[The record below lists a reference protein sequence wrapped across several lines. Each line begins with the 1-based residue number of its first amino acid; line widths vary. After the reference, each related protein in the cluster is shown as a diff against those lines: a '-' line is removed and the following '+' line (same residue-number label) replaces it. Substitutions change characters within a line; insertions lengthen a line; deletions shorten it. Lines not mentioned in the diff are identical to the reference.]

1 MVSNT
6 KMTWNRRE
14 AKTTKLGRDNKK
26 ARAKAGTP
34 KFPIH
39 VEKTA
44 ATKEQQAS
52 EIREENGDE
61 TVAEVLEK
69 DAETTREV
77 GKLRAGQLEKQ
88 AEQVRDKKED
98 LPEARP

>member
-39 VEKTA
+39 LDPPTLAKTA
-44 ATKEQQAS
+44 ATK
-52 EIREENGDE
+52 
-61 TVAEVLEK
+61 
-69 DAETTREV
+69 
-77 GKLRAGQLEKQ
+77 
-88 AEQVRDKKED
+88 
-98 LPEARP
+98 

>member
-14 AKTTKLGRDNKK
+14 AKATKLGRDKKK

-39 VEKTA
+39 LDKTA
-44 ATKEQQAS
+44 PTK
-52 EIREENGDE
+52 
-61 TVAEVLEK
+61 
-69 DAETTREV
+69 
-77 GKLRAGQLEKQ
+77 
-88 AEQVRDKKED
+88 
-98 LPEARP
+98 

>member
-39 VEKTA
+39 VEKTPA
-44 ATKEQQAS
+44 ATK
-52 EIREENGDE
+52 
-61 TVAEVLEK
+61 
-69 DAETTREV
+69 
-77 GKLRAGQLEKQ
+77 
-88 AEQVRDKKED
+88 
-98 LPEARP
+98 